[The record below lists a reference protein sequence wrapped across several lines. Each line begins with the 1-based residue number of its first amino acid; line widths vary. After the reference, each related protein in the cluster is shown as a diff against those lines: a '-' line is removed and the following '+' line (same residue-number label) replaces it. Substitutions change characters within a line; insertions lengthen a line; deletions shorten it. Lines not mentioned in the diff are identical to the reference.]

1 MVTNIA
7 ALLSGLV
14 FGLGLTLS
22 GMGNPA
28 KVQNFLDFFGSW
40 DPSLA
45 LVMGG
50 AIAVALI
57 AFTWAKRRKTALLGD
72 AMQLPTSTAIDR
84 KLLIGAA
91 LFGAGW
97 GLAGFCPGPALMN
110 MATLT
115 PQVWLFV
122 AAMLTG
128 MGVQHL
134 WSARKIKISNRK
146 SACHSEYG

>member
-1 MVTNIA
+1 MITNIA

-14 FGLGLTLS
+14 FGLGLILS

-28 KVQNFLDFFGSW
+28 KVQNFLDFFGQW

-50 AIAVALI
+50 AIAVGLI
-57 AFTWAKRRKTALLGD
+57 AFSWAKRRKTALLGD
-72 AMQLPTSTAIDR
+72 AMQLPTSTVIDR
-84 KLLIGAA
+84 QLLSGSA
-91 LFGAGW
+91 LFGIGW

-110 MATLT
+110 LSTLT

-122 AAMLTG
+122 AAMLAG
-128 MGVQHL
+128 MWAQHL
-134 WSARKIKISNRK
+134 WAARTAAKQV
-146 SACHSEYG
+146 

>member
-1 MVTNIA
+1 MITNIA

-14 FGLGLTLS
+14 FGLGLILS

-28 KVQNFLDFFGSW
+28 KVQNFLDFFGQW

-50 AIAVALI
+50 AIAVGLI
-57 AFTWAKRRKTALLGD
+57 AFSWAKRRKTSLLGE
-72 AMQLPTSTAIDR
+72 AMQLPTSTVIDR
-84 KLLIGAA
+84 QLLTGSA
-91 LFGAGW
+91 LFGIGW

-110 MATLT
+110 LSTLT

-122 AAMLTG
+122 AAMLAG
-128 MGVQHL
+128 MWTQHL
-134 WSARKIKISNRK
+134 WAARTAAKQV
-146 SACHSEYG
+146 